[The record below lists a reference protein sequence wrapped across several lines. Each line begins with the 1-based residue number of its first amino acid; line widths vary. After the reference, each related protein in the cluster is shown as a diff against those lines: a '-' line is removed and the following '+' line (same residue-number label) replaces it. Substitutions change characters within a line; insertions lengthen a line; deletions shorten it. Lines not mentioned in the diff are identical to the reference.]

1 MQQTLNRFVIM
12 PLIIAVAASC
22 FALVLTP
29 AHSLAVPQANCANP
43 KDKTACNDQAISTDC
58 TQATKDNCDL
68 IAKYVN
74 PGVNLLSVMFG
85 LIAVISLIAGG
96 IQYSSSGGDSQKVT
110 QAKNRIANTLFAIV
124 AYFFLYAFLQFL
136 IPGGIFNR

>member
-1 MQQTLNRFVIM
+1 MPQTIKKLILLPIVTTMIALSFVM
-12 PLIIAVAASC
+12 LPTFQPSALAASDTGC
-22 FALVLTP
+22 QGSNACKDP
-29 AHSLAVPQANCANP
+29 A
-43 KDKTACNDQAISTDC
+43 NDPNLDC
-58 TQATKDNCDL
+58 SSKNGCDL

-74 PGVNLLSVMFG
+74 PGINLLSVMFG
-85 LIAVISLIAGG
+85 LIAVISLIAAG
-96 IQYSSSGGDSQKVT
+96 IQYSSSAGDSQKVT